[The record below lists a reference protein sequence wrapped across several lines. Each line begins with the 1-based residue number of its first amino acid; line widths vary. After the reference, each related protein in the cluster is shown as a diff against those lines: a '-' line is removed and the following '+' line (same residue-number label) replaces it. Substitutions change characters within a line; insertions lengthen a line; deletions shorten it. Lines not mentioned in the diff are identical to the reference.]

1 MKLAE
6 KDSISKYKIIT
17 PFLRCIFLRGGGF
30 MQNSNIKGI
39 WMPYKILTNEKLS
52 DKEKI
57 IYSIVLFFS
66 KNDGYCTITN
76 KYLASIVDLSTTRVS
91 KLISSL
97 VKKTYVKVETN
108 FQDTNRKIISRKIV
122 PLIKYDNSS
131 CSKTTNPL
139 DDNYNKG
146 SRKDITSFDK
156 NNKYINNKK
165 YKNTNRTYSE
175 DFFNNLYA
183 NKC

>member
-1 MKLAE
+1 
-6 KDSISKYKIIT
+6 
-17 PFLRCIFLRGGGF
+17 

-97 VKKTYVKVETN
+97 ARKTYVKVETN

-122 PLIKYDNSS
+122 PLVKYDNDS
-131 CSKTTNPL
+131 CSKTTNSI
-139 DDNYNKG
+139 DN
-146 SRKDITSFDK
+146 
-156 NNKYINNKK
+156 NNHNSSQKSNIPIVQNDKYINNKRK
-165 YKNTNRTYSE
+165 YNNDYISREYTK
-175 DFFNNLYA
+175 DFFDSFYA
-183 NKC
+183 NN